1 MTTWRKGLG
10 QASDPTVQQFAS
22 AIAQME
28 GFGTPGVWATI
39 NNNPGNLRTGP
50 GQTGTNGGFAVFP
63 TVDAGYAALDQQID
77 TNIALGLNLQQFFA
91 GEPGVYPGYAPA
103 ADSNNPTNYANFVAG
118 QLGISTT
125 TPLTQVIDTTS
136 TDSSSTPSNLA
147 SDLSTDDSGDD
158 SDTSDDPLSALSI
171 GGLPGAVTLGIGLA
185 FFGLVW
191 AFSR

>member
-1 MTTWRKGLG
+1 MMLSLEGLG
-10 QASDPTVQQFAS
+10 ATVQEFAS

-28 GFGTPGVWATI
+28 GYGTPGVWATI
-39 NNNPGNLRTGP
+39 NNNPGNLRSGP

-103 ADSNNPTNYANFVAG
+103 ADSNDPTNYANFVAS

-125 TPLTQVIDTTS
+125 TPLSQVIDTSGTLDSSLTSPSDTS
-136 TDSSSTPSNLA
+136 TDVDE
-147 SDLSTDDSGDD
+147 DLDD
-158 SDTSDDPLSALSI
+158 SDDSDDSSGIPSLAM
-171 GGLPGAVTLGIGLA
+171 LGILAGVGLLA
-185 FFGLVW
+185 YSL
-191 AFSR
+191 A